1 MKVLFDASFLML
13 SAELGKDLISLA
25 EDVVGQKI
33 EPYILSDSLKE
44 LKSISRHGGRR
55 AALARV
61 ALKLAEKMTLIK
73 LDLKETLEVDEKLLE
88 AARMHGLILATIDSK
103 LIRRAREMGVPVL
116 SVGRGLKIRL
126 EGLVP

>member
-25 EDVVGQKI
+25 EDAIGERI
-33 EPYILSDSLKE
+33 EPYILSDSLEE
-44 LKSISRHGGRR
+44 LKSLSRRGRKR
-55 AALARV
+55 ASLARV
-61 ALKLAEKMTLIK
+61 ALKLAEKMTPIK
-73 LDLKETLEVDEKLLE
+73 LDLEEDLEVDEKLLKVS
-88 AARMHGLILATIDSK
+88 RMGGFILATTDSE
-103 LIRRAREMGVPVL
+103 LVRRAREIGVPTL